1 VRAAASRS
9 KSKSLRP
16 AGGWARF
23 SGVSP
28 RTAFWTLVGAFR
40 RNNLLTYASAIA
52 FQVLIAAVALA
63 LLGLALLDLLSLE
76 EVWSSTVQ
84 PVFESRLLPEASRAV
99 GRTVEKI
106 FARGSLALLV
116 FASLLALW
124 EVSGAVRAVMGALN
138 EIYES
143 DETRS
148 LVRRFGTSFALSTA
162 LIVCVGGA
170 VFTVTL
176 LPRLDEIP
184 NGLALGIGWIAAI
197 ALLGAAVWLL
207 LRYAPC
213 ATRSAGW
220 TSLGSVFVIVAWIGA
235 SLLFVFYVQSVASFT
250 SAIGSLVAFLT
261 LTAHLYTSSIIFLTG
276 AQIDELLRRRA
287 QRGAPASTR

>member
-9 KSKSLRP
+9 KLRP
-16 AGGWARF
+16 SRPDAGWARYGQA
-23 SGVSP
+23 SA
-28 RTAFWTLVGAFR
+28 RTAFWTLVRAFA

-52 FQVLIAAVALA
+52 FQVLIAAVAVA

-76 EVWSSTVQ
+76 EVWGSTVQ
-84 PVFESRLLPEASRAV
+84 PFFESRLLSETSRAV
-99 GRTVEKI
+99 DKTVEKI
-106 FARGSLALLV
+106 FESGGLALLV

-124 EVSGAVRAVMGALN
+124 EVSGAVRAIMGALN

-148 LVRRFGTSFALSTA
+148 LVRRFATSFALSTA
-162 LIVCVGGA
+162 LIVCIGGA
-170 VFTVTL
+170 VSAVTL

-220 TSLGSVFVIVAWIGA
+220 TSLGSAFVIVAWIGA
-235 SLLFVFYVQSVASFT
+235 SLLFGFYVRSVASYT
-250 SAIGSLVAFLT
+250 SAIGNLVAFLT
-261 LTAHLYTSSIIFLTG
+261 LTAYLYTSSIIFLTG

-287 QRGAPASTR
+287 QRNSPASTR

>member
-1 VRAAASRS
+1 
-9 KSKSLRP
+9 
-16 AGGWARF
+16 
-23 SGVSP
+23 
-28 RTAFWTLVGAFR
+28 
-40 RNNLLTYASAIA
+40 
-52 FQVLIAAVALA
+52 
-63 LLGLALLDLLSLE
+63 
-76 EVWSSTVQ
+76 VQ
-84 PVFESRLLPEASRAV
+84 PFFESRLLSETSRAV
-99 GRTVEKI
+99 DKTVEKI
-106 FARGSLALLV
+106 FESGGLALLV

-124 EVSGAVRAVMGALN
+124 EVSGAVRAIMGALN

-148 LVRRFGTSFALSTA
+148 LVRRFATSFALSTA
-162 LIVCVGGA
+162 LIVCIGGA
-170 VFTVTL
+170 VSAVTL

-220 TSLGSVFVIVAWIGA
+220 TSLGSAFVIVAWIGA
-235 SLLFVFYVQSVASFT
+235 SLLFGFYVRSVASYT
-250 SAIGSLVAFLT
+250 SAIGNLVAFLT
-261 LTAHLYTSSIIFLTG
+261 LTAYLYTSSIIFLTG

-287 QRGAPASTR
+287 QRNSPASTR

>member
-1 VRAAASRS
+1 
-9 KSKSLRP
+9 
-16 AGGWARF
+16 
-23 SGVSP
+23 
-28 RTAFWTLVGAFR
+28 
-40 RNNLLTYASAIA
+40 
-52 FQVLIAAVALA
+52 
-63 LLGLALLDLLSLE
+63 
-76 EVWSSTVQ
+76 
-84 PVFESRLLPEASRAV
+84 
-99 GRTVEKI
+99 
-106 FARGSLALLV
+106 LLV

-124 EVSGAVRAVMGALN
+124 EVSGAVRAIMGALN

-148 LVRRFGTSFALSTA
+148 LVRRFATSFALSTA
-162 LIVCVGGA
+162 LIVCIGGA
-170 VFTVTL
+170 VSAVTL

-220 TSLGSVFVIVAWIGA
+220 TSLGSAFVIVAWIGA
-235 SLLFVFYVQSVASFT
+235 SLLFGFYVRSVASYT
-250 SAIGSLVAFLT
+250 SAIGNLVAFLT
-261 LTAHLYTSSIIFLTG
+261 LTAYLYTSSIIFLTG

-287 QRGAPASTR
+287 QRNSPASTR